1 MMRGFCAAVYCPK
14 FAVVWTA
21 AALKFAVVLSALNC
35 VWLNAL
41 YISSRNWNWT
51 VSRMGMPFTSE
62 MSQVSRP
69 GPRIRVFDGSPS
81 VPTAGGAK
89 TVGLVLTSID

>member
-1 MMRGFCAAVYCPK
+1 MMRGFCAAVCCPK
-14 FAVVWTA
+14 FAVVWNA

-51 VSRMGMPFTSE
+51 LSRMGMPFTSE
-62 MSQVSRP
+62 MFPVFQARAADQ
-69 GPRIRVFDGSPS
+69 GLRRVPS